1 METLSDECSWGH
13 VMPVMWW
20 TVFWRQTLPTHVIRN
35 WCTTETV
42 ACFSFFLLSFFLTR
56 PFLFLALLSVTRL
69 HCFNSNCFKLH
80 QFPGLLLLFSGVTP
94 SFSCSVL
101 YVIVTFVIC
110 YWLTLYFLH
119 TSKSRIDQRGEH
131 LGRRE
136 REWERERGRVDA
148 TEAP

>member
-1 METLSDECSWGH
+1 MMDSVLTADIANARHTELMHDGNCS
-13 VMPVMWW
+13 
-20 TVFWRQTLPTHVIRN
+20 VF
-35 WCTTETV
+35 
-42 ACFSFFLLSFFLTR
+42 FFIIFLSFFLTP

-80 QFPGLLLLFSGVTP
+80 QFPGLLLSFSGVTP

-119 TSKSRIDQRGEH
+119 TSKSRLDQRGEH

-136 REWERERGRVDA
+136 RES
-148 TEAP
+148 EAV